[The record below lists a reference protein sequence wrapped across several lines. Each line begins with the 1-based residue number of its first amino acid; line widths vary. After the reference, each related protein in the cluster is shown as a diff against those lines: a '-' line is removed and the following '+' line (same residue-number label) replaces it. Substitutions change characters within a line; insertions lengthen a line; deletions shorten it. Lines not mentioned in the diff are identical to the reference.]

1 MTVWLMSMAG
11 FIMLL
16 GQLQWQH
23 LQNWVVYLISTLV
36 ILLTFGAFMGATR
49 TVTDIWCGTPGFVPM
64 EMNVLLTLLV

>member
-36 ILLTFGAFMGATR
+36 ILLTFGAIMGAIR
-49 TVTDIWCGTPGFVPM
+49 TVTDIWCVTPGFVQM